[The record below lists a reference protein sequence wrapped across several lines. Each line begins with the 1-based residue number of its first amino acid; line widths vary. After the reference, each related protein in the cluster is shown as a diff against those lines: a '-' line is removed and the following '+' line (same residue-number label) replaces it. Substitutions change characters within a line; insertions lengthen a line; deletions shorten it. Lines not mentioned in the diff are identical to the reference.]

1 MVPVARHVLLV
12 GAARSEVEHL
22 VPLLKREEIEVVS
35 IPADPAVSDLIR
47 ETPFELVMIRF
58 PSPELAVEELVGE
71 IRGEGSASRSS
82 GVLLLC
88 DEGALGQALGL
99 LDRGVN
105 RVVSATW
112 ADARIW
118 RAVADLL
125 DVAPRIELRVP
136 VMVDV
141 ELAREGVPDV
151 CRSVNLSRTGI
162 RLESPR
168 PYPVGARIQVGLVLP
183 EEGAVIRAQ
192 AEVVRRTDAAR
203 EGSDGFAARFLALTE
218 ADEERLRAFVRR
230 SLARR
235 SR

>member
-1 MVPVARHVLLV
+1 MMVPVARHVLLV

-35 IPADPAVSDLIR
+35 IPTDPAVLDLIL
-47 ETPFELVMIRF
+47 ETPFELIMIRF
-58 PSPELAVEELVGE
+58 PLPDLDVAAVVQQ

-82 GVLLLC
+82 GVLLLA
-88 DEGALGQALGL
+88 DEDALGRAMAL

-125 DVAPRIELRVP
+125 EVAPRIDLRVP

-141 ELAREGVPDV
+141 ELAREDVPDV
-151 CRSVNLSRTGI
+151 CRSVNVSRTGI
-162 RLESPR
+162 RLECPQ
-168 PYPVGARIQVGLVLP
+168 PYPLGARIQVGLVLP
-183 EEGAVIRAQ
+183 KEGAVIRAR
-192 AEVVRRTDAAR
+192 AEVVRRTDPAR
-203 EGSDGFAARFLALTE
+203 EGSEGFAARFVALSE
-218 ADEERLRAFVRR
+218 ADERRLDAFVRD
-230 SLARR
+230 SLRA
-235 SR
+235 